1 MTTIRV
7 WTNYAKS
14 GEQLPPQ
21 VQLMDLEEYLC
32 GVVPYEMSSSSPLEA
47 LKAQAVA
54 ARTYALAALPP
65 NGHPRHGNVA
75 DVCTTDHCQAW
86 SAKTYPATD
95 AAVLSTAGQYC
106 RFDDKLATT
115 YYFGHCGGRTN
126 TPAEAGW
133 PGSVPWCQ
141 PVLCLCKPPRPSGS
155 HGVGMCQDGAVLMAG
170 RSYDYLMILKHYYTG
185 VTIAVAGVAQSVP
198 PSQLG
203 YNSQYVLMS
212 QAAGV
217 DVWATLAPYALKFRV
232 TSGFSHDDALRVHG
246 DSHTITLLGSA
257 SQPWSVSAALE
268 QFLRQVA
275 PSNVTVERV
284 EAASLVELG
293 VKLED
298 CVTRGN
304 PLAYR

>member
-1 MTTIRV
+1 MTTAIRV

-14 GEQLPPQ
+14 GEQPQPQ

-32 GVVPYEMSSSSPLEA
+32 GVVPYEMSPSFPLEA

-54 ARTYALAALPP
+54 ARTYALATLPP
-65 NGHPRHGNVA
+65 SGHPRHGDVA

-86 SAKTYPATD
+86 SAKTYPTTD

-106 RFDDKLATT
+106 RFGSKLATT

-133 PGSVPWCQ
+133 PGFVPWCQ
-141 PVLCLCKPPRPSGS
+141 PVACLCKPPRPPYN

-170 RSYDYLMILKHYYTG
+170 RGYDYLMILNHYYTG
-185 VTIAVAGVAQSVP
+185 VTIAVAGVDAP

-212 QAAGV
+212 QTAGP

-246 DSHTITLLGSA
+246 DRHAITIPGSA
-257 SQPWSVSAALE
+257 GQPWSVSLELE

-275 PSNVTVERV
+275 PSNVAVERV
-284 EAASLVELG
+284 EAGTLAELAA
-293 VKLED
+293 KLED
-298 CVTRGN
+298 CITQGN